1 MSNTDPLTIFRTL
14 TTIPRDSGDEKKVAE
29 YLISFAE
36 KRGLEAVKDD
46 ADNVITVS
54 YTHLFHLSSTAF
66 LLTDSC
72 QTNASVTGSISP
84 SISCL
89 LYTSHL

>member
-46 ADNVITVS
+46 ADNVITENRRRQAMKKPRFWCCRVIRIWCM
-54 YTHLFHLSSTAF
+54 LRVKTA
-66 LLTDSC
+66 
-72 QTNASVTGSISP
+72 P
-84 SISCL
+84 
-89 LYTSHL
+89 

>member
-46 ADNVITVS
+46 ADNVIIRKPAAAGYEKVPV
-54 YTHLFHLSSTAF
+54 LVL
-66 LLTDSC
+66 
-72 QTNASVTGSISP
+72 P
-84 SISCL
+84 SHSRCV
-89 LYTSHL
+89 